1 MPTKEEIEVFDQMQR
16 CMLEIKSVAEESPCG
31 IAFEQDGRTYRI
43 KSESPRIVRVTLAVP
58 PGTLSGVFTKGID
71 VDGYWNFNLADV
83 DKDNKGTAQCS
94 FPLVP
99 ENADKLKDYLDKLAE
114 NNRA

>member
-43 KSESPRIVRVTLAVP
+43 KSESPRSVRVTLAVP
-58 PGTLSGVFTKGID
+58 PGTLFGVFTKGID
-71 VDGYWNFNLADV
+71 VDGYWNFNLADL
-83 DKDNKGTAQCS
+83 DKNKGAGQCS

-99 ENADKLKDYLDKLAE
+99 AHADKLREYLDKLAE
-114 NNRA
+114 NNER

>member
-1 MPTKEEIEVFDQMQR
+1 
-16 CMLEIKSVAEESPCG
+16 MLEIKSVAEESPCG

-71 VDGYWNFNLADV
+71 VDGYWNFNLADL
-83 DKDNKGTAQCS
+83 DKNKGTGQCS
-94 FPLVP
+94 FVLVP
-99 ENADKLKDYLDKLAE
+99 ENADKLKDYLDKLADSP
-114 NNRA
+114 NN

>member
-58 PGTLSGVFTKGID
+58 PGTLSGVFTREID

-83 DKDNKGTAQCS
+83 DKNKVTEQCS

-99 ENADKLKDYLDKLAE
+99 EHADKLREYLGKLAE
-114 NNRA
+114 NSRA